1 MSAFI
6 CSDVHFAT
14 IAAAVFPQDP
24 EYAQD
29 FANKLKSIN
38 IDSFNTR
45 YRETTRKTKCK
56 LSGGML
62 LNSAD
67 VAGLI
72 KCWIYQSS
80 ENPANIDFVV
90 YAGFL
95 KKWVKDNGAENSR
108 SDYWSI

>member
-6 CSDVHFAT
+6 CSDSHIAT
-14 IAAAVFPQDP
+14 IAAAVFPQDA
-24 EYAQD
+24 EFAQD
-29 FANKLKSIN
+29 FADKLKTIN
-38 IDSFNTR
+38 IDSVNYR
-45 YRETTRKTKCK
+45 YRESTRKTKCK

-62 LNSAD
+62 LNPAD
-67 VAGLI
+67 IAGLI
-72 KCWIYQSS
+72 KCWMYQSC

-95 KKWVKDNGAENSR
+95 KTWIKDKGVENAH